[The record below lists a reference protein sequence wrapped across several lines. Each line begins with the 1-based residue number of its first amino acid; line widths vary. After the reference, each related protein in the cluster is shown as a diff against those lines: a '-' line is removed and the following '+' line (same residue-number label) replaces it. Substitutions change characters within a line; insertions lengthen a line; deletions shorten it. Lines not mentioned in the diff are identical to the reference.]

1 MAKFTLAICIE
12 ERTSETDEGCPE
24 DRTTLGWKGSEILN
38 ERRKRERERWSA
50 GEEDNK
56 TRAEREREKEKEGKG
71 DEQSRSNPP
80 RPPKRSEGG
89 RWGGGAV
96 KPGWP

>member
-56 TRAEREREKEKEGKG
+56 TRAERERERKKRKERGMNRAGRILLGLRKGAKEGG
-71 DEQSRSNPP
+71 GGG
-80 RPPKRSEGG
+80 GG
-89 RWGGGAV
+89 R
-96 KPGWP
+96 